1 MDTRVLNFG
10 LSLHLHPFFVI
21 SCSKCSVES
30 ARLRRLTWAYVAH
43 KYAKYRNL
51 MCWLYICKPYF
62 FQAQNVEQNT
72 VRRDSPHAICVSVER
87 WKSLTLIHGWY
98 PTPVDRPVG
107 GAWNQT
113 VGIHVYCSVI
123 LVSGTS
129 FIYFCHCIYC
139 NVKYNKYMFV
149 CLGSKLWEKNI
160 KLFLGARTK

>member
-1 MDTRVLNFG
+1 METRSLNFYP
-10 LSLHLHPFFVI
+10 SLHLHPYFMYA
-21 SCSKCSVES
+21 CSECSGES
-30 ARLRRLTWAYVAH
+30 AHLRRLTWAFVAL

-51 MCWLYICKPYF
+51 MCWLIYKLYF
-62 FQAQNVEQNT
+62 FQAQNVERNT

-87 WKSLTLIHGWY
+87 WKSLTLIRGWY

-129 FIYFCHCIYC
+129 CLCSSHWTNSGVII
-139 NVKYNKYMFV
+139 VRSNKIKT
-149 CLGSKLWEKNI
+149 CLCV
-160 KLFLGARTK
+160 